1 MLASFVSGII
11 SCNLIFAL
19 ASGLGLTS
27 LGKLKSVLVMVS
39 IFTGV
44 FSFLVGISFL
54 SGMGDSLPDL
64 QKLLP

>member
-1 MLASFVSGII
+1 ASFVSGII

-39 IFTGV
+39 IFTAV